1 MKRILLLLALL
12 GLSSTAY
19 AYGSVQLVTCTF
31 NNKTIVYT
39 NDVISDVEYFDYG
52 IKISLKD
59 GTVIRY
65 GNAVP
70 CEYKKA
76 QTR

>member
-1 MKRILLLLALL
+1 MKRIFLLAALL
-12 GLSSTAY
+12 GFSTTAF
-19 AYGSVQLVTCTF
+19 AYGSVQVVTCTF

-39 NDVISDVEYFDYG
+39 NEVISDVEYFDYG

-59 GTVIRY
+59 GAVIRY
-65 GNAVP
+65 GNSVP

-76 QTR
+76 ITR